1 MATISMT
8 LPVYRPLELDVQKPE
23 YQILQQVY
31 GRQGETALTIRAT
44 ITDDGQPYDFSGKK
58 IEFCCIKPSGEMVH
72 VTEGISLVSGSTYD
86 CTLPPEATS
95 EYGTISV
102 AYFRIVKEDDQEY
115 IDSTV
120 GFVIIGDLRG

>member
-58 IEFCCIKPSGEMVH
+58 IVLFATSGGSGFGKTVDGLKGS
-72 VTEGISLVSGSTYD
+72 VASDTVITEGRVLNGSHSTEELKEWVD
-86 CTLPPEATS
+86 TL
-95 EYGTISV
+95 
-102 AYFRIVKEDDQEY
+102 
-115 IDSTV
+115 
-120 GFVIIGDLRG
+120 